1 MKIERMEA
9 FSDGVFAILI
19 TILVLE
25 FTVPACR
32 EGTLKTAVLQQWPQL
47 AAYLMTFTYIGVLWL
62 FHNDLFQEVTQTDAR
77 LNVLNLLSL
86 FLTTLLSYSMSLL
99 SSSLVTMNTD
109 DLRFA
114 VMLYALIALGISLS
128 YDLLYSYLYRN
139 KQLLKSTELSS
150 RFRSQRRYPLL
161 SIAVYLCSLL
171 SAIRQ
176 VRVGLAFLLLGI
188 IFHYIAY
195 WRVGSSAARKDGQAK
210 E

>member
-1 MKIERMEA
+1 LKIDRMEA

-25 FTVPACR
+25 FSVPACKA
-32 EGTLKTAVLQQWPQL
+32 GSLKAAVLQQWPQL

-62 FHNDLFQEVTQTDAR
+62 FHNDLFNEVRQTDAR

-99 SSSLVTMNTD
+99 SSSLVSMNAD
-109 DLRFA
+109 DLRFS

-128 YDLLYSYLYRN
+128 YDLLYAYLYRN
-139 KQLLKSTELSS
+139 KHLLKSEEISS
-150 RFRSQRRYPLL
+150 RFRSQRRYPLA

-171 SAIRQ
+171 AAAVQ
-176 VRVGLAFLLLGI
+176 VRIGLAFLLVGI
-188 IFHYIAY
+188 VFHYIAY
-195 WRVGSSAARKDGQAK
+195 WKVENRSSGRHIQ
-210 E
+210 